1 MDLKNDSLCEPVP
14 QPGLKPEEVL
24 DFRIPVNPLG
34 PSKRAERKMVKHL
47 SAAFRYPEARASDLI
62 QTLARFHGLCEEEI
76 VLGAGATEFI
86 YAFPRALSIR
96 RALVV
101 TPISGEYE
109 RALET
114 AGHAPRPQID
124 YFEAREEDGFEM
136 DVNGLISSLTLGY
149 DALYLSNPGFPTG
162 ILTSK
167 EDLLRVLAQ
176 TERHRVW
183 FLLDETSI
191 DFAEEQSLKE
201 KVISSSRLLILR
213 SFSNFFAL
221 PGLRV
226 GYLLGSREAIRN
238 FRNALPP
245 GPSMPWGRSPL
256 RKACRTWRTSA
267 AQKSG
272 CPRRGDALLKVCGPF
287 PVLSPIRAPS
297 ISSWSSC
304 FPFSGSTAG
313 GFRKNFSNKGSG
325 LKIAA
330 LTRPSFLILLP
341 SPCERGGKITS

>member
-1 MDLKNDSLCEPVP
+1 MDLKNDSLCEPAP

-86 YAFPRALSIR
+86 YAIPRALSIR

-109 RALET
+109 RSLEA

-167 EDLLRVLAQ
+167 EDLLRVLVQ

-191 DFAEEQSLKE
+191 DFA
-201 KVISSSRLLILR
+201 
-213 SFSNFFAL
+213 
-221 PGLRV
+221 
-226 GYLLGSREAIRN
+226 
-238 FRNALPP
+238 
-245 GPSMPWGRSPL
+245 GRTVL
-256 RKACRTWRTSA
+256 EGK
-267 AQKSG
+267 G
-272 CPRRGDALLKVCGPF
+272 EF
-287 PVLSPIRAPS
+287 PHPA
-297 ISSWSSC
+297 
-304 FPFSGSTAG
+304 
-313 GFRKNFSNKGSG
+313 
-325 LKIAA
+325 
-330 LTRPSFLILLP
+330 
-341 SPCERGGKITS
+341 